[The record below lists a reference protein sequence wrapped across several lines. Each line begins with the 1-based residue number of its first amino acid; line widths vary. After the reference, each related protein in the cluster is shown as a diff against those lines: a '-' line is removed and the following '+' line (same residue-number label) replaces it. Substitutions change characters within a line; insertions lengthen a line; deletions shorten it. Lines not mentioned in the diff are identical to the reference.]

1 MAKMPRPV
9 NDAYFID
16 TWAWLVLANDRDPA
30 FAQVAA
36 IRSEPASG
44 AWITTDYVLDETFT
58 RLFAAAPF
66 SKARRFCEAIQEA
79 AETGSLVIE
88 RITEKRFRAAWQLR
102 LRYRDKPRI
111 SFTDLS
117 SFVVMSEM
125 GITAAITGDAHFEH
139 AGLGFRR
146 LP

>member
-16 TWAWLVLANDRDPA
+16 TWAWLVLANDRDPS

-36 IRSEPASG
+36 LRSDVSRPA
-44 AWITTDYVLDETFT
+44 WVTTDYVLDETFT
-58 RLFAAAPF
+58 RLFAGVPF

-79 AETGSLVIE
+79 AERGSLVIE
-88 RITEKRFRAAWQLR
+88 RITEKRFQAAWQLR

-117 SFVVMSEM
+117 SFVVMSEI
-125 GITAAITGDAHFEH
+125 GITTAVTGDAHFEH

-146 LP
+146 IP